1 MTNLLLYLIIN
12 SIFLRFLVAER
23 PQPITLSIYP
33 SACPSVYPSESCSI
47 IKSWWQTNYNF
58 IAGRHNNSA
67 LFNFCFFST
76 NLFARSISAN
86 NAADYWSDDYDLG
99 KFSYLTIN
107 TECSCFSLTIGL
119 PLVTR
124 SWTAYSSRQYSKTML
139 TKISWRRLQA
149 AAKGIYRIF
158 FGTPCV
164 WIITE

>member
-12 SIFLRFLVAER
+12 NIFLRFLVAKR

-47 IKSWWQTNYNF
+47 TKGKYFDDKQIIISLLAATIILPF
-58 IAGRHNNSA
+58 LTSV
-67 LFNFCFFST
+67 FFP
-76 NLFARSISAN
+76 LIFFARSISAN

-124 SWTAYSSRQYSKTML
+124 SWTAYSSRQYSKTVL
-139 TKISWRRLQA
+139 TKIS
-149 AAKGIYRIF
+149 
-158 FGTPCV
+158 
-164 WIITE
+164 